1 MSFFVGES
9 DAKQFRNM
17 LQTRGGKYGREKVN
31 KKKFVRYKEG
41 ADIIIVNHVVQVV
54 SLKNS
59 RSKETAGVVTEP
71 IPISVGESKSLQLFL

>member
-1 MSFFVGES
+1 MAE
-9 DAKQFRNM
+9 K
-17 LQTRGGKYGREKVN
+17 KVN

-59 RSKETAGVVTEP
+59 RTARRPLE
-71 IPISVGESKSLQLFL
+71 